1 MMSFF
6 LDIAIAAVSTFNPI
20 AGFMMGTFKSVAEYG
35 LSGIVLNLTTTAL
48 PGGFVKDIGVS
59 LALEVTATEAGAA
72 RAAKIIAPSGSPAIR
87 CQKCGNIVTK
97 YVGVNGAILCTLC
110 AGKAIY
116 QESIG
121 AEKLLIYN
129 TNIKVYHNIV
139 KTLTRG
145 VSVNSLQRQLY
156 NDTNKNLI
164 NVNINEDLDRALYT
178 NLVRRSGVS
187 GRGDYIE
194 VPCAV
199 CGKHYIRV
207 PARPGV
213 YRVICPNNGELNFK
227 WDYSA
232 TVIVIKDD
240 GSVKSFQGRP
250 KPI

>member
-1 MMSFF
+1 MSLF
-6 LDIAIAAVSTFNPI
+6 LDIAIAAVSSFDPVT
-20 AGFMMGTFKSVAEYG
+20 GFIMGTFKSAVEYG
-35 LSGIVLNLTTTAL
+35 PAGVVLNLSTTVL

-59 LALEVTATEAGAA
+59 LALEAAATEAGAT
-72 RAAKIIAPSGSPAIR
+72 RAARIIAPSGSPAIR
-87 CQKCGNIVTK
+87 CQECGDIVTK
-97 YVGVNGAILCTLC
+97 YVGVNGTILCTSC

-121 AEKLLIYN
+121 AERLLIYN

-139 KTLTRG
+139 KSLTRG
-145 VSVNSLQRQLY
+145 ASVRNVQRRLY
-156 NDTNKNLI
+156 NDTDQNLTK
-164 NVNINEDLDRALYT
+164 VNINGGLDRTLYT
-178 NLVRRSGVS
+178 NLVRRHGMSGHS
-187 GRGDYIE
+187 DYIE

-232 TVIVIKDD
+232 TVIVINDD
-240 GSVKSFQGRP
+240 GSVKSYQGRP
-250 KPI
+250 Q